1 MESILKA
8 IKRKKIPINPAVVI
22 SDRPD
27 AGGLLTAKRLG
38 VHTVVVQSKGFGGSR
53 QEYDRKIIDV
63 LCEHGVTKSGGL
75 VCLAGFMRIIGPEFV
90 KKYRNR
96 IMNIHPAIL
105 PAFPG
110 LGAQRQAIMHGAKLS
125 GCTVHFVDAGTD
137 SGPIILQSAVRVRD
151 DDTEET
157 LSKRILSEEHRAYPE
172 AVELFARGRI
182 RVSRRRIL
190 ISGPATSRQKHT
202 GRLVS

>member
-8 IKRKKIPINPAVVI
+8 VKGKKIPINPAVVI

-27 AGGLLTAKRLG
+27 AGGLLIAKRLG
-38 VHTVVVQSKGFGGSR
+38 VHTVVVPSKGFGGSR
-53 QEYDRKIIDV
+53 QEYDRKIIGA
-63 LCEHGVTKSGGL
+63 LREHGVTKSGGL

-137 SGPIILQSAVRVRD
+137 SGPIILQSAVRVREG
-151 DDTEET
+151 DTEET
-157 LSKRILSEEHRAYPE
+157 LSKRILFEEHRAYPL
-172 AVELFARGRI
+172 AVDLFARGRI
-182 RVSRRRIL
+182 EISRRRTV
-190 ISGPATSRQKHT
+190 ISGPLRPAKNIQDD
-202 GRLVS
+202 